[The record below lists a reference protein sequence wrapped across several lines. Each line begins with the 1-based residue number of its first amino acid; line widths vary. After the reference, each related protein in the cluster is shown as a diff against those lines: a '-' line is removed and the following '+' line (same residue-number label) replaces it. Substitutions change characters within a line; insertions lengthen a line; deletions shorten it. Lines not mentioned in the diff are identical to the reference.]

1 MVMNASWKIIFATS
15 VIFAAGLVTGLFWS
29 DSSKEPGPSTRRE
42 PIPRG
47 PRMNDFIERFGER
60 LQLTE
65 TQRTNITTLL
75 TESQARMDAIM
86 KEMRPK
92 IEQEFSQ
99 VHANIK
105 GHLTDEQATDFE
117 EIIKTRRLEALA
129 PAGQGWDAAPTVK
142 VGPEEEMKAPTGV
155 KVRDLG
161 RPEDTASDVESPLPL
176 KRLRSGPTPST
187 SDFPQRGGDPAT
199 SYQSL

>member
-29 DSSKEPGPSTRRE
+29 DSSKEPGPGTRRE

-99 VHANIK
+99 VNADIK
-105 GHLTDEQATDFE
+105 GYLTEEQATDFE
-117 EIIKTRRLEALA
+117 EIIKTRRSR
-129 PAGQGWDAAPTVK
+129 
-142 VGPEEEMKAPTGV
+142 GPGSRGPGMGRGPNREGGPRRRNEGPHRSEGERP
-155 KVRDLG
+155 G
-161 RPEDTASDVESPLPL
+161 RPEETASDVESPASAEKAP
-176 KRLRSGPTPST
+176 
-187 SDFPQRGGDPAT
+187 
-199 SYQSL
+199 

>member
-1 MVMNASWKIIFATS
+1 MVMKASWKIIFATS

-29 DSSKEPGPSTRRE
+29 DSNKEPEPSTRRE

-65 TQRTNITTLL
+65 KQRTNITTLL

-99 VHANIK
+99 VNADIK
-105 GHLTDEQATDFE
+105 GYLTEEQATNFE
-117 EIIKTRRLEALA
+117 EIIKTRRSR
-129 PAGQGWDAAPTVK
+129 
-142 VGPEEEMKAPTGV
+142 GPGSRGPGMGRGPNREGGPRRRSEGPHRSEGEGP
-155 KVRDLG
+155 G
-161 RPEDTASDVESPLPL
+161 RPEETASDVESHA
-176 KRLRSGPTPST
+176 
-187 SDFPQRGGDPAT
+187 PAEKAP
-199 SYQSL
+199 

>member
-117 EIIKTRRLEALA
+117 EIIKTRRSR
-129 PAGQGWDAAPTVK
+129 
-142 VGPEEEMKAPTGV
+142 GPGSRGPGMGRGPNREGGPRRRSEGPHRSKGERP
-155 KVRDLG
+155 G
-161 RPEDTASDVESPLPL
+161 RPEETATDVKSPSPAE
-176 KRLRSGPTPST
+176 KTP
-187 SDFPQRGGDPAT
+187 
-199 SYQSL
+199 